1 MEGKRED
8 HLQPQTL
15 AVSFVGEGSSE
26 DAAETLSL
34 WFKRKGRRVQSR
46 RCTWLAGIRRRW
58 RRRRRIRKRTVCR
71 RVQFLEPLFTNR
83 ITAMHRDQKLLV
95 MEYGGSTTYRLPPR
109 TLVSSNQ
116 CTDKFGIT
124 VATQLFLRAP
134 ARCLRR
140 KITGSFICEIAP
152 TRKSCTEGI
161 VRHIIYKHIR
171 RKICRCTY

>member
-1 MEGKRED
+1 MEGKRKD

-34 WFKRKGRRVQSR
+34 RFKRKGRRVQSH
-46 RCTWLAGIRRRW
+46 RCTWLAGIRRRC
-58 RRRRRIRKRTVCR
+58 RRIRKRTVCR

-116 CTDKFGIT
+116 CTDKFEIT

-134 ARCLRR
+134 VRCLRR
-140 KITGSFICEIAP
+140 KITGSFICETAP
-152 TRKSCTEGI
+152 TRKPCTEGI
-161 VRHIIYKHIR
+161 VRHIIHKHIR
-171 RKICRCTY
+171 RKIYRCTY